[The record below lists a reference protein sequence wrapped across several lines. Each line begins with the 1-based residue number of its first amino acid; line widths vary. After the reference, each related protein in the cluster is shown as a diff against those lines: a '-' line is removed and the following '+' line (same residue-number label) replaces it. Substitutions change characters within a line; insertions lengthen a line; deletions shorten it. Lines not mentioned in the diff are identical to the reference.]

1 VSKQAYK
8 VMSPAKKKFIN
19 TSLLIISIGVSTYI
33 FAQLTDIFFV
43 QALFFVLIAFYE
55 IVMQD
60 VLGVGL
66 ILLKMGSWRIIPG
79 VLCILLYLGGY
90 VGIYAVP
97 TAMGVFLLF
106 IDQQNVKA
114 EVTQVEY
121 DIQKRILDLDLE
133 SFETYNLQMKTEAQT
148 GYGRRSEKITEEQSK
163 LRESLAAGLEKFKE
177 ISKERTKV
185 SIDVFESLSETIKPI
200 KEVSPTNIKLAM
212 FLVIFF
218 GMYLGLI
225 VTHEEFGFST
235 FDGEESE
242 NKSYDAESPKV
253 PEKLWHKIF
262 KKLRNKTSQSSSET
276 SNEKFQSYSE
286 SSDGKLQSSPGSFE
300 TLSPKTSSTP
310 KENLPKLQAVPKPQS
325 EWERFVRASIRDSGN
340 LNSAKRVSMLTGIPI
355 DRCLEYRK
363 RLEAMTI
370 GGEPVVETVQGGSRV
385 RFEKDVILE
394 RIREREVG

>member
-1 VSKQAYK
+1 MSKQTYK
-8 VMSPAKKKFIN
+8 GKGMSPAKKKFIN

-33 FAQLTDIFFV
+33 FAQLADIFFV

-66 ILLKMGSWRIIPG
+66 ILLKMGGWRIIPG
-79 VLCILLYLGGY
+79 ILCILLYLGGY

-106 IDQQNVKA
+106 IDRQNVKA
-114 EVTQVEY
+114 EVTQAEY

-148 GYGRRSEKITEEQSK
+148 GYGRRSEKITEEQNK
-163 LRESLAAGLEKFKE
+163 LRESLAVSLEKFKE

-200 KEVSPTNIKLAM
+200 KEITPTTIKLAM

-235 FDGEESE
+235 VDDEGFNIES
-242 NKSYDAESPKV
+242 
-253 PEKLWHKIF
+253 
-262 KKLRNKTSQSSSET
+262 
-276 SNEKFQSYSE
+276 SNEKFQTSSE
-286 SSDGKLQSSPGSFE
+286 SFPGSFE
-300 TLSPKTSSTP
+300 TLLSKTSSIQ
-310 KENLPKLQAVPKPQS
+310 KENLSKLHAVPKPQS
-325 EWERFVRASIRDSGN
+325 EWERFVRASIRESGN

-355 DRCLEYRK
+355 ERCLEYRK
-363 RLEAMTI
+363 RLEAMRI
-370 GGEPVVETVQGGSRV
+370 GGEPVVETTQGVSRTK
-385 RFEKDVILE
+385 FEKEVILE
-394 RIREREVG
+394 RVRGAI